1 MTRPRTITAL
11 IASLEARL
19 NAPDQT
25 PVPAPAPAPA
35 AAPAP
40 APVPARGAGAQDGFT
55 VTAYVN
61 VGTFPF
67 FGYQSGDPVAEVTTV
82 DNTPLRLAF
91 TTDRVTDTHAA
102 ADAAFVVGNREAC
115 DDQGQDWPTDVRS
128 LSVGDVLE
136 VTAPDGTTTH
146 LSVDSVGFSQ
156 IKPPTARTAL
166 IGTLASSRT
175 A

>member
-11 IASLEARL
+11 LASLGARL
-19 NAPDQT
+19 NAPEQT
-25 PVPAPAPAPA
+25 PAPTPAPAPVAV
-35 AAPAP
+35 PAP
-40 APVPARGAGAQDGFT
+40 APVPAGAQDGFT

-61 VGTFPF
+61 VGPFPF
-67 FGYQSGDPVAEVTTV
+67 FGYQSGDPVAEVTTT
-82 DNTPLRLAF
+82 DNTPLRLTF
-91 TTDRVTDTHAA
+91 TTDRVTDTDAA
-102 ADAAFVVGNREAC
+102 ANAAFVVGNRQAY
-115 DDQGQDWPTDVRS
+115 DDQGQDWPTDVRP

-156 IKPPTARTAL
+156 IKPPTVRTAL
-166 IGTLASSRT
+166 IGTPASSRT

>member
-1 MTRPRTITAL
+1 MTRAHAITAL

-25 PVPAPAPAPA
+25 PVPTPAPA
-35 AAPAP
+35 ATPAP
-40 APVPARGAGAQDGFT
+40 APVPAGAQDGFT

-61 VGTFPF
+61 VGPFPF

-82 DNTPLRLAF
+82 DNAPLRLAF
-91 TTDRVTDTHAA
+91 TTDRVTDTHTA